1 LTRPMGALREALRL
15 PILGAGLVAVV
26 AVEVE
31 KWLRRLTA
39 AQWTPGAPDAD
50 GAARAQGAAVLRAAS
65 AE

>member
-1 LTRPMGALREALRL
+1 MGALREALRL

-26 AVEVE
+26 AVE

-50 GAARAQGAAVLRAAS
+50 GAARAQGAAGLRAAS